1 MRKLRSFEEFWPH
14 YLHEHRD
21 PRTRTM
27 HLTGTTIAGLMI
39 FAWMATGH
47 ESYLVLALVGS
58 YGLAW
63 FSHLVAGYSRSATFW
78 HPLWSL
84 RADLLMYVKWLNR
97 TLDDDL
103 RRAGI
108 RERRAYSRKSRSG
121 IRPLARAGGD

>member
-1 MRKLRSFEEFWPH
+1 
-14 YLHEHRD
+14 
-21 PRTRTM
+21 M

-39 FAWMATGH
+39 FAWMMTGD

-63 FSHLVAGYSRSATFW
+63 LSHLVAGYSRSATFW

-84 RADLLMYVKWLNR
+84 RADLLMYVKWLNCAH
-97 TLDDDL
+97 DDDL